1 MATFTNQATLTY
13 AGNTTNSNVVTGEF
27 QQTVDV
33 TKTSLDDNY
42 STSDTLTYIV
52 NIANTGTTPLT
63 ALTLSDNLGAYTFG
77 TATPVPL
84 DYVTGSIA
92 YYVNGVQQTDPTVTD
107 TDPLTVTG
115 ISVPA
120 GGNAQIIYQATT
132 NGFASPVAGG
142 SITNTV
148 TVTGAGLAAPV
159 TDDLTIPAAAEAF
172 LTVEKALS
180 PALVADGDR
189 LTYTFTIR
197 NFGNTP
203 VTTAGDAVITDT
215 FDPILTDL
223 VVTFNGATW
232 AEGTDY
238 TYNDA
243 TGLFTTLPN
252 RLTVPAATYTQDP
265 TTGAWTVVPGVST
278 LTVVGTV

>member
-1 MATFTNQATLTY
+1 M
-13 AGNTTNSNVVTGEF
+13 
-27 QQTVDV
+27 VDL
-33 TKTSLDDNY
+33 K
-42 STSDTLTYIV
+42 
-52 NIANTGTTPLT
+52 AK
-63 ALTLSDNLGAYTFG
+63 
-77 TATPVPL
+77 
-84 DYVTGSIA
+84 
-92 YYVNGVQQTDPTVTD
+92 
-107 TDPLTVTG
+107 
-115 ISVPA
+115 
-120 GGNAQIIYQATT
+120 
-132 NGFASPVAGG
+132 
-142 SITNTV
+142 TV